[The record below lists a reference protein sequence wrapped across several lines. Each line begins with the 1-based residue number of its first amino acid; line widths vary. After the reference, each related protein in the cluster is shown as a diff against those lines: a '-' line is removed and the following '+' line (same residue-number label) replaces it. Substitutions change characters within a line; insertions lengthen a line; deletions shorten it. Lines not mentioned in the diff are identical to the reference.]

1 MLRALFPSLRVEGS
15 THSPGALKEGAAA
28 ALTAAG
34 YASLAYM
41 ALGSQLLAPL
51 GLAEPAWLAQQ
62 REARWPPMVAFFVL
76 NQLGSGLKSTGA
88 YEVSLNGQLLHSKL
102 ASGEVPSLARL
113 AHLVQQATGL
123 APDAAVAAQV
133 GLRL

>member
-62 REARWPPMVAFFVL
+62 REARWPPMVAFFV
-76 NQLGSGLKSTGA
+76 
-88 YEVSLNGQLLHSKL
+88 
-102 ASGEVPSLARL
+102 RC
-113 AHLVQQATGL
+113 
-123 APDAAVAAQV
+123 VA
-133 GLRL
+133 LRLPAAAARAPGHAHEQHAPELQPAHAAALQQRLCRALPG